1 MKPLRLIRLLSGALV
16 ILIALT
22 VGFVWTACRVYV
34 PADKCL
40 VLIRETGTPL
50 PAGERIAGPGQ
61 KGIQRDTLG
70 PGRYFFNPWV
80 WDWELHD
87 LVQVSAGDP
96 AKWRE
101 YYAEAASDAAAPVIE
116 GDWPQIGILV
126 NKVGRA
132 APAGIEVVDVGYQGI
147 QKDVL
152 TPGTYRINP
161 YIFEVKKELATII
174 PLGFCG
180 VVTSQLGAMP
190 GLETVEEISV
200 GPDGQP
206 VKGHPKV
213 IQKLAE
219 PGQRGVLRDVLQ
231 PGIYYLNPYVHKVQI
246 VQVGYNQIAQ
256 LARRVKTAKGQEL
269 VQMQNIS
276 QQQATEMD
284 AQEISTHITFP
295 SKDGFTI
302 DVEVTVVWGRHP
314 ARIAEMLNRFGD
326 IAKIKQII
334 LGQMR
339 SICRNMGSEYESTDF
354 IRGEKREQYQ
364 HGVTETLRRAC
375 RERDIEILI
384 ALIHN
389 IEVHGGAAV
398 QQGDLDLKTTIQRG
412 YIAKEQ
418 DLTKQVQRDT
428 AKVRANLETA
438 KVAVE
443 IAREQI
449 AADTRKKTAEI
460 KAEGEKKAREID
472 AQRDLEVATVEQQ
485 IAELDA
491 DTTRLLGKAQADV
504 EELKNQADADGKRLM
519 VQAFGSGTAYNLYTF
534 AENFSPESIR
544 LIFAGEGTFWTDLSR
559 LQDVAGLK
567 LLQSTE
573 APPREPRLPAS
584 ENAPRAPASEPEPR
598 ATASDAVE
606 PRVKEPPP
614 AAKPPEPA
622 KEKPATPRKK

>member
-1 MKPLRLIRLLSGALV
+1 MKSLRLIKLV
-16 ILIALT
+16 IGTAAVLAALA
-22 VGFVWTACRVYV
+22 VGFIWTVCRVYV
-34 PADKCL
+34 PANKCL
-40 VLIRETGTPL
+40 VVIRKTGTPL
-50 PAGERIAGPGQ
+50 PAGERVAGSGQ

-80 WDWELHD
+80 WDWELHE

-101 YYAEAASDAAAPVIE
+101 YYEVAAGDTLPPAIE
-116 GDWPQIGILV
+116 GEWPQIGILV
-126 NKVGRA
+126 NKVGRR
-132 APAGIEVVDVGYQGI
+132 APDGGEVVDAGYQGI
-147 QKDVL
+147 QKIVL

-161 YIFEVKKELATII
+161 FVFEVKKELATII

-180 VVTSQLGAMP
+180 VVTSQLGEMP
-190 GLETVEEISV
+190 GVETVEEISV

-246 VQVGYNQIAQ
+246 VQVGYNQISQ
-256 LARRVKTAKGQEL
+256 TARRVKTAKGQEL
-269 VQMQNIS
+269 LQNIS
-276 QQQATEMD
+276 QQQAAD
-284 AQEISTHITFP
+284 LGAQEISTHITFP

-326 IAKIKQII
+326 IEKIKLII

-339 SICRNMGSEYESTDF
+339 SICRNMGSEYVSTDF

-389 IEVHGGAAV
+389 IEVHGNPDA
-398 QQGDLDLKTTIQRG
+398 QQGDMDLKTTIQRRF
-412 YIAKEQ
+412 IATEQ
-418 DLTKQVQRDT
+418 DLTKQVQRET

-438 KVAVE
+438 KVAVD

-449 AADTRKKTAEI
+449 VADTRKKVAEI

-472 AQRDLEVATVEQQ
+472 AQRDLDVATVEKQV
-485 IAELDA
+485 AELDA
-491 DTTRLLGKAQADV
+491 ETTRLLGKAHADV

-544 LIFAGEGTFWTDLSR
+544 LIFAGEGTFWTDLNR
-559 LQDVAGLK
+559 LQDVASLK

-573 APPREPRLPAS
+573 KPPAVEKPAEPPPAPK
-584 ENAPRAPASEPEPR
+584 
-598 ATASDAVE
+598 AVE
-606 PRVKEPPP
+606 PAKEPPP
-614 AAKPPEPA
+614 AVKPTEPA
-622 KEKPATPRKK
+622 KEKPAAPRKK

>member
-1 MKPLRLIRLLSGALV
+1 MKAIRLIKLSIGTAVILVALV
-16 ILIALT
+16 SSFI
-22 VGFVWTACRVYV
+22 WTACRVYV
-34 PADKCL
+34 PATKCL
-40 VLIRETGTPL
+40 VLIRKTGTPL
-50 PAGERIAGPGQ
+50 PAGERIANPGQ

-80 WDWELHD
+80 WDWELHE

-101 YYAEAASDAAAPVIE
+101 YYEEAAADTAPPAIE

-126 NKVGRA
+126 NKVGRP
-132 APAGIEVVDVGYQGI
+132 APDGGEVVAAGYQGI

-180 VVTSQLGAMP
+180 VVTSQLGEMP
-190 GLETVEEISV
+190 GVETVEEISV

-231 PGIYYLNPYVHKVQI
+231 PGIYYLNPYVHKVHI
-246 VQVGYNQIAQ
+246 VQVGYNQISQ
-256 LARRVKTAKGQEL
+256 LARRVKTQKGQEL
-269 VQMQNIS
+269 VQMQNLS
-276 QQQATEMD
+276 QQQMAETD
-284 AQEISTHITFP
+284 AREISTHITFP

-364 HGVTETLRRAC
+364 HGVTDTLQRAC

-418 DLTKQVQRDT
+418 DLTKQVQRET

-438 KVAVE
+438 KVAVD

-449 AADTRKKTAEI
+449 AADTRKKTAEL

-472 AQRDLEVATVEQQ
+472 AQRDLDVATVEKQ
-485 IAELDA
+485 IAQLDA
-491 DTTRLLGKAQADV
+491 ETTRLLGKAHADV

-519 VQAFGSGTAYNLYTF
+519 VQAFGSGAAYNLYTF

-544 LIFAGEGTFWTDLSR
+544 LIFAGEGTFWTDLSK
-559 LQDVAGLK
+559 LQDVAGMK

-573 APPREPRLPAS
+573 APPREPRAPATTPESRTPAS
-584 ENAPRAPASEPEPR
+584 DSEPR
-598 ATASDAVE
+598 AALSGAAE
-606 PRVKEPPP
+606 PRAKEPLP
-614 AAKPPEPA
+614 AEKAPEPA
-622 KEKPATPRKK
+622 KAKPATPRKK